1 MRAIVFIFLF
11 LPVLVFGQGFGGGL
25 YAGIST
31 SQVSG
36 DGIGGFHKIGAWAGG
51 FTDYRFTPRSTLQLE
66 LSFIQKGSRQ
76 APTVKNNGVLYVHNQ
91 NILEI
96 PVMYRWY
103 GIKNM
108 SVELGLQAGI
118 ILSTVERGNT
128 IPTTTN
134 NPLFKPAEF
143 SGAAGLSYYF
153 WKGKIEVNARYSNSI
168 LSLKGNRDWWMNH
181 VFAFSVRFWFR
192 TTLDRDKIEATKKK
206 NAIDV
211 KVETGSTEEE

>member
-1 MRAIVFIFLF
+1 MRIITILLSLF
-11 LPVLVFGQGFGGGL
+11 PIIGMAQGFGGGL

-31 SQVSG
+31 SQVTG
-36 DGIGGFHKIGAWAGG
+36 DNIGGFNKVGVWGGG

-76 APTVKNNGVLYVHNQ
+76 APTVKNDGVLYVHNQ

-108 SVELGLQAGI
+108 SAEIGLQAGV

-128 IPTTTN
+128 IPETRN
-134 NPLFKPAEF
+134 NPLFQPVEF
-143 SGAAGLSYYF
+143 SGAAGFSYYF
-153 WKGKIEVNARYSNSI
+153 WKGKIEVNARYANSI

-181 VFAFSVRFWFR
+181 LFAFSVRFWFK
-192 TTLDRDKIEATKKK
+192 TTLDQDKINATKKK
-206 NAIDV
+206 SNIDL
-211 KVETGSTEEE
+211 KIDTGDQD

>member
-1 MRAIVFIFLF
+1 MRGYVFLF
-11 LPVLVFGQGFGGGL
+11 LVLPFFSLAQGFGGGL

-31 SQVSG
+31 TQVSG
-36 DGIGGFHKIGAWAGG
+36 DGIAGFNKVGGWGGA

-76 APTVKNNGVLYVHNQ
+76 APTAKNNNILILYNHNM
-91 NILEI
+91 LEI

-108 SVELGLQAGI
+108 SIELGTQVGI
-118 ILSTVERGNT
+118 LLSSLDRVTNAVESRNSSVYHR
-128 IPTTTN
+128 
-134 NPLFKPAEF
+134 AEW

-168 LSLKGNRDWWMNH
+168 LSMRKQDWWMNH
-181 VFAFSVRFWFR
+181 VFAFSVRFWFK

-211 KVETGSTEEE
+211 KVETGNREEK

>member
-1 MRAIVFIFLF
+1 MRIITLLLSF
-11 LPVLVFGQGFGGGL
+11 LPVIGMAQGFGGGL
-25 YAGIST
+25 FAGIST
-31 SQVSG
+31 TQVTG
-36 DGIGGFHKIGAWAGG
+36 DNIGGFNKVGAWGG
-51 FTDYRFTPRSTLQLE
+51 AFTDYRFTPRSTLQLE

-76 APTVKNNGVLYVHNQ
+76 APTVKNDGILYVHNQ

-96 PVMYRWY
+96 PVLYRWY

-108 SVELGLQAGI
+108 SIELGLQAGI

-134 NPLFKPAEF
+134 NPLIKPAEF

-153 WKGKIEVNARYSNSI
+153 WKGKIEVNMRYANSI

-181 VFAFSVRFWFR
+181 VFAFSVRYWFK
-192 TTLDRDKIEATKKK
+192 TTLNQDKINATKKK
-206 NAIDV
+206 SGIDV
-211 KVETGSTEEE
+211 KIDTGDKD

>member
-1 MRAIVFIFLF
+1 MRNLIFIFL
-11 LPVLVFGQGFGGGL
+11 LVPILGFGQGFGGGL

-31 SQVSG
+31 SQVTG
-36 DGIGGFHKIGAWAGG
+36 DNIGGFNKIGAWGG
-51 FTDYRFTPRSTLQLE
+51 AFTDYRFTPRSTLQLE

-96 PVMYRWY
+96 PVLYKWY

-108 SVELGLQAGI
+108 SIELGLQAGI
-118 ILSTVERGNT
+118 ILQTVERGNT

-134 NPLFKPAEF
+134 NPLFQPAEF

-153 WKGKIEVNARYSNSI
+153 WKNKIEVNMRYSNSI
-168 LSLKGNRDWWMNH
+168 LSLKGQRDWWMNH
-181 VFAFSVRFWFR
+181 VFAFSVRFWFK

-206 NAIDV
+206 NRVEV
-211 KVETGSTEEE
+211 KVDTGEKD

>member
-1 MRAIVFIFLF
+1 MRIITLLLSF
-11 LPVLVFGQGFGGGL
+11 LPVIGMAQGFGGGL
-25 YAGIST
+25 FAGIST
-31 SQVSG
+31 TQVTG
-36 DGIGGFHKIGAWAGG
+36 DNIGGFNKVGAWGG
-51 FTDYRFTPRSTLQLE
+51 AFTDYRFTPRSTLQLE

-76 APTVKNNGVLYVHNQ
+76 APTVKNDGVLYVHNQ

-96 PVMYRWY
+96 PVLYKWY

-108 SVELGLQAGI
+108 SIELGLQAGI

-134 NPLFKPAEF
+134 NPLIKPAEF

-153 WKGKIEVNARYSNSI
+153 WKGKIEVNMRYANSI

-181 VFAFSVRFWFR
+181 VFAFSVRYWFK
-192 TTLDRDKIEATKKK
+192 TTLNQDKINATKKK
-206 NAIDV
+206 NGIDV
-211 KVETGSTEEE
+211 RIDTGDKD